1 MRLAMW
7 RDERGFT
14 LTELL
19 VGIAILGMV
28 MAAVTTV
35 QLTSNTLFMSGENQ
49 AEVQQTARTA
59 MLMEEEM
66 RLIGYGVPTG
76 QPRITAASAT
86 ALTFSGDLFN
96 ASSRLA
102 ADVTSGSNTF
112 TVDPGHGIASG
123 DSVYLINGDQ
133 FQPLT
138 VSGVAGNSVTVST
151 PGGVTAAYPLGI
163 QVGRPRTITYTYTA
177 GTRTLTKNAGDGAG
191 AQTLATG
198 VSAFQLRYFDATDT
212 EILAANLG
220 ANLANIRRIS
230 VTLTAQA
237 STSVSSRAFTITA
250 NVRPR
255 NL

>member
-1 MRLAMW
+1 MSVAMW

-28 MAAVTTV
+28 MASVGTV
-35 QLTSNTLFMSGENQ
+35 QLTSNSIFMGGENQ

-66 RLIGYGVPTG
+66 RLIGYGVPAG

-86 ALTFSGDLFN
+86 GITFSGDLLN
-96 ASSRLA
+96 ASTRLA
-102 ADVTSGSNTF
+102 ADVASGSNTF
-112 TVDPGHGIASG
+112 TVDPGHGIATG
-123 DSVYLINGDQ
+123 NTVYLINGDQ
-133 FQPLT
+133 FQLLT
-138 VSGVAGNSVTVST
+138 VSGVSGNTVTVST
-151 PGGVTAAYPLGI
+151 PGGVAVFYPLGI
-163 QVGRPRTITYTYTA
+163 QVGRPRTVSYAYTA
-177 GTRTLTKNAGDGAG
+177 GTRTLTKDAGDGAG

-198 VSAFQLRYFDATDT
+198 VSTFQLRYFDTADA
-212 EILAANLG
+212 EILPANLT

-230 VTLTAQA
+230 VTITAQA
-237 STSVSSRAFTITA
+237 TASVAARTFSITA